1 MITGVKTCSV
11 NAHHFDVM
19 QMMTEGKFRDMP
31 VVENGEV
38 QGLVSFTDIF
48 KYITQNATPQEQAMM
63 WSKTYWV

>member
-1 MITGVKTCSV
+1 
-11 NAHHFDVM
+11 M

-63 WSKTYWV
+63 WSKTSWV